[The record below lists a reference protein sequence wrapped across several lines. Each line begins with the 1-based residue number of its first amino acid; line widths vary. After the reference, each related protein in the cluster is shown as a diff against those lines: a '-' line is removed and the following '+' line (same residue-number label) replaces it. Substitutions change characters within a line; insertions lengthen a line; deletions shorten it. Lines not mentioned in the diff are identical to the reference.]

1 MNNVDLGITIFLA
14 LVALNGW
21 RRGIVVSAF
30 SIVGAVL
37 GAITGHSM
45 VANFVS
51 ASQPN
56 TIKVAMIGGGL
67 IVGASFGSAVGS
79 FVGRR
84 VRSIYSWTPL
94 RWVDNAGGLFVS
106 ALIWIIILWA
116 AARAVVDVPVLR
128 VGKTIRASE
137 IITFLNTNM
146 PSPVVDLVDQVTDS
160 KDLIKKF
167 W

>member
-21 RRGIVVSAF
+21 RRGIVVSTF

-146 PSPVVDLVDQVTDS
+146 PSPVVDLIDQVTDS

>member
-1 MNNVDLGITIFLA
+1 MNKVDTGIAIFLA

-21 RRGIVVSAF
+21 RRGLVVSAF
-30 SIVGAVL
+30 SIVGAAL

-45 VANFVS
+45 VAKFVT

-56 TIKVAMIGGGL
+56 TIKVAMIAGGL
-67 IVGASFGSAVGS
+67 IIGASFGSAVGS

-84 VRSIYSWTPL
+84 VRTIYSWTPL
-94 RWVDNAGGLFVS
+94 RWVDNAGGLFLS
-106 ALIWIIILWA
+106 AVIWVLILWA

-146 PSPVVDLVDQVTDS
+146 PTSVVDLIDQIIKS

>member
-1 MNNVDLGITIFLA
+1 MNKVDLAIAIFLGLA
-14 LVALNGW
+14 ALNGW
-21 RRGIVVSAF
+21 RRGLVVSAF
-30 SIVGAVL
+30 SIVGALIGSV
-37 GAITGHSM
+37 TGHSM
-45 VANFVS
+45 VAKFVS

-56 TIKVAMIGGGL
+56 TIKVAMIAGGL

-94 RWVDNAGGLFVS
+94 RWVDNAGGMFVS
-106 ALIWIIILWA
+106 ALIWVLILWA

-137 IITFLNTNM
+137 IISFLNTNM
-146 PSPVVDLVDQVTDS
+146 PSSVVDLIDRVTNS
-160 KDLIKKF
+160 KELIKKF